1 MHIGRH
7 NSEQKYYMRSQLL
20 ESVKEEKDLWI
31 WLSSDM
37 IVTQQCSKTCSK
49 AYRMSGL
56 IKRTIDNKNKEVML
70 RLYKSLVR
78 PHVDYCSSAWSPHYV
93 KNKIQVEKVQRRFTK
108 MIPEMRN
115 HSYEARLKKLH
126 LRSLEERR
134 NRSDIIEVLV
144 FKMFKCIS
152 AIPFETFFQNRTRG
166 HSAKIKKNRYRT
178 DLRKHFFSVRVVN
191 RWNSIKEHT
200 IQANDIISFKRHLEK
215 ERNTRMDLFMD

>member
-126 LRSLEERR
+126 LWSLEERKIKVTLLKSSKCSHASQQYR
-134 NRSDIIEVLV
+134 LKRFSNLTTIIELKVIQQ
-144 FKMFKCIS
+144 KS
-152 AIPFETFFQNRTRG
+152 
-166 HSAKIKKNRYRT
+166 
-178 DLRKHFFSVRVVN
+178 RKTGAEL
-191 RWNSIKEHT
+191 I
-200 IQANDIISFKRHLEK
+200 
-215 ERNTRMDLFMD
+215 

>member
-1 MHIGRH
+1 
-7 NSEQKYYMRSQLL
+7 
-20 ESVKEEKDLWI
+20 
-31 WLSSDM
+31 
-37 IVTQQCSKTCSK
+37 
-49 AYRMSGL
+49 MSGL

-70 RLYKSLVR
+70 RLYKSLVH
-78 PHVDYCSSAWSPHYV
+78 PHDDYCSSAWSPHYV